1 MYYYVRMRKSHY
13 RHKDQIC
20 NPIKPSRL
28 EANVQIG
35 DGWLVWDNVYWYKW
49 CKKNRMPNA
58 PSFSS
63 F

>member
-1 MYYYVRMRKSHY
+1 MRQKKDMAKSF
-13 RHKDQIC
+13 RLTKIDQKIC

-35 DGWLVWDNVYWYKW
+35 DGWLVWDNVYWFKW

-58 PSFSS
+58 PSK
-63 F
+63 